1 MWGLG
6 GLKRSGHCRGF
17 SKARWSG
24 LVRSQRNSD
33 TWDGNAIAETDVP
46 EPRAYLPPTATLPP
60 IAARLTTEAACTFV
74 ESIVGAI
81 ARSGWRWSEGRHG
94 TRNGFWIWVPV
105 PLDSTSADFY
115 ATMLRHLIGR
125 LDFRMGVQSFVFA
138 QSSSLHAEHRLP
150 GTRSRVQ
157 EPSEND
163 LCNFSPFHH
172 TRRARFVVLPWRCF
186 AWRTVL
192 PRTWR

>member
-1 MWGLG
+1 M
-6 GLKRSGHCRGF
+6 
-17 SKARWSG
+17 
-24 LVRSQRNSD
+24 VRPC
-33 TWDGNAIAETDVP
+33 AIATKQ
-46 EPRAYLPPTATLPP
+46 RH
-60 IAARLTTEAACTFV
+60 
-74 ESIVGAI
+74 VGWK
-81 ARSGWRWSEGRHG
+81 RDC
-94 TRNGFWIWVPV
+94 RNGCAGTKGVPSANRDV
-105 PLDSTSADFY
+105 ASNRGAAHHGSGVHVRGEHRRCHCSIGVALERGSARNAQRVLDLGSGAFGQHFGRFLRDD
-115 ATMLRHLIGR
+115 AERHLIGR